1 MIRLDRLADVMADVA
16 HVERADEYN
25 DKVLVR
31 CHPDPLPAAARGRE
45 DRSAGIH
52 PETIAVAAASGPAG
66 APTVRLAR
74 RPHPVCGHDL
84 LSLPAT
90 PIEPQQ
96 PELGHVS
103 RMEVQVSPPMGDA
116 VGVGR
121 PLCVADAER
130 PE

>member
-1 MIRLDRLADVMADVA
+1 MWFGRPRCRRNRSVQERLPFGILRERMIRLDRLADVMADVA

-31 CHPDPLPAAARGRE
+31 CHSDPLPAAARGRE

-96 PELGHVS
+96 
-103 RMEVQVSPPMGDA
+103 
-116 VGVGR
+116 
-121 PLCVADAER
+121 
-130 PE
+130 